1 LESANFVI
9 QEVKEVLNK
18 NRTNSRNVLKDIFIE
33 SSNMA
38 KSLGFDIQLP
48 RISKTQMNRANHP
61 IQSVEDYYRWSI

>member
-18 NRTNSRNVLKDIFIE
+18 NRTNSHNVFKDIFIE
-33 SSNMA
+33 SSDMA

-48 RISKTQMNRANHP
+48 HISKNK
-61 IQSVEDYYRWSI
+61 